1 MLRKP
6 VEADIESMFVMLE
19 KSLSLYLRVNK
30 SSSKNSQLII
40 ERGIVKDYLN
50 EDIYLCLVAQINSEI
65 AGWMAGSSKSEVLS
79 EHGCSPGEF
88 YIEELWKRY
97 SGHKKRMIHDLIGLI
112 VSQIKWQMDQW
123 EVGKRV
129 YERSYKALKMHTLPA
144 LSLQLPSE
152 FRYPL
157 KISLDVISS
166 SLEN

>member
-88 YIEELWKRY
+88 YIEEIVVDYHYRRRGIGSFLL
-97 SGHKKRMIHDLIGLI
+97 SGIPKDHLKAVVVDTPRINKQAIAFYEKSGFVKVLGLPEEFYKTWARMSKP
-112 VSQIKWQMDQW
+112 V
-123 EVGKRV
+123 
-129 YERSYKALKMHTLPA
+129 
-144 LSLQLPSE
+144 
-152 FRYPL
+152 
-157 KISLDVISS
+157 
-166 SLEN
+166 